1 MECIC
6 ATSSPNLSP
15 IQGAWLCTV
24 AARGAET
31 PVLCWDW
38 AVSTWSWWYTSNFLS
53 VLYKLPIFPSILINV
68 DTSLSCLSAV
78 AVLFCCTC
86 LSQDGS
92 HFFVVGYAAILN
104 FFLFPFVCII
114 PEIIFLRW
122 FPVQFSLSLPADP
135 AVIFNLYIPI
145 CFCKHLILSSHSLW
159 SGPFWAL
166 PHSRVVHCTIY
177 IYPLSFAVSLSF
189 SKLICFSNCHCI
201 SLLPSWA
208 TRWYSFSKDNLF

>member
-1 MECIC
+1 MQQGRCLALWDASKYCSFLNVKAALYIDRSLSFCHVWIMECIC

-68 DTSLSCLSAV
+68 DTSLSCLSAA

-92 HFFVVGYAAILN
+92 HFLLWDMLLFSTS
-104 FFLFPFVCII
+104 FFSHLFASSLKSSSSDGSQSSSLYHFLQIQQLFL
-114 PEIIFLRW
+114 IFTS
-122 FPVQFSLSLPADP
+122 QFA
-135 AVIFNLYIPI
+135 
-145 CFCKHLILSSHSLW
+145 
-159 SGPFWAL
+159 
-166 PHSRVVHCTIY
+166 
-177 IYPLSFAVSLSF
+177 FAS
-189 SKLICFSNCHCI
+189 I
-201 SLLPSWA
+201 
-208 TRWYSFSKDNLF
+208 